1 MNLTFKGFLKLY
13 CRELSGGQSLSYRK
27 LVVLA
32 STDAPRVAEPMWLLA
47 WLDGKAEYLL
57 GLSCGTWMEAEYAR
71 LAGDYGCEAD
81 AIALLEEG
89 ELPNRY
95 QNVWRAF
102 CAKRDAA
109 MAGRRAIA
117 LMRSKTLQALDQRG
131 ESCYSLC
138 KHLGLNRGN
147 VYAYLHGGDDSKVS
161 RATARRIY
169 EYAMSL

>member
-57 GLSCGTWMEAEYAR
+57 GLSSGTWMEEDYQR
-71 LAGDYGCEAD
+71 LALEYGCEAD
-81 AIALLEEG
+81 AAALLERG

-109 MAGRRAIA
+109 LTGRRANA
-117 LMRSKTLQALDQRG
+117 LMRSKTLQALDRHG

-138 KHLGLNRGN
+138 KRLGLNKGN